1 MLELLLFLGAR
12 IMNAA
17 AGFFFFFFEY
27 ASILPATT
35 AIDVLSADRDI
46 QGYSTLETRSH
57 WLLISVK
64 LLGLSVTV
72 RLW

>member
-17 AGFFFFFFEY
+17 AVFFGGGY
-27 ASILPATT
+27 AYILPATT
-35 AIDVLSADRDI
+35 DTDVLSADRDI

-64 LLGLSVTV
+64 LLGLPVTV